1 MRLHLLISL
10 VELFLHDLFQVVGII
25 ILFYLCQES
34 LFVLLPFFLRKIVEV
49 IREFLGELRQFGNL
63 LVLIQFFILRYLQ
76 LREGR
81 RVVKTYKGHDDHH
94 HEEDE
99 YQQVK
104 SILKV
109 LDTCKFEDLLSYRN
123 DISRQEYEQDT
134 QKDGRDKYEV
144 SFHDSIV

>member
-1 MRLHLLISL
+1 
-10 VELFLHDLFQVVGII
+10 
-25 ILFYLCQES
+25 
-34 LFVLLPFFLRKIVEV
+34 
-49 IREFLGELRQFGNL
+49 
-63 LVLIQFFILRYLQ
+63 

-81 RVVKTYKGHDDHH
+81 CVMKTYKRYDDHR

-123 DISRQEYEQDT
+123 DVSRQEYEQDT
-134 QKDGRDKYEV
+134 QKDGRNEYEI